1 MLKEKILF
9 WINAVFYIVFGFIMI
24 FNPNL
29 ALETIIIVFWIESI
43 LSWIAGTVLSIH
55 DEDFEDRWILSGI
68 SIFQILVWVLL
79 IFFPKFGE
87 TILKIFIVLIWIWII
102 IKWILV
108 IINSFNIK
116 KVWLRKWWWVLVAG
130 CLLTLLWLFLVIYSS
145 VAISI
150 TISIIGLWLIISG
163 ISMIIW
169 VLQLKKLLKD

>member
-1 MLKEKILF
+1 
-9 WINAVFYIVFGFIMI
+9 
-24 FNPNL
+24 
-29 ALETIIIVFWIESI
+29 
-43 LSWIAGTVLSIH
+43 
-55 DEDFEDRWILSGI
+55 LSGI